1 MVAPGQHGGTAPPL
15 REAEL
20 EGNDDP
26 NAKGPNGETALATA
40 CSDGDA
46 AGVGSLL
53 AAGADAAA
61 EGWSAWEGVLPLNLP
76 VQCSSTGTC
85 TAQLPYTSYV
95 GSGKW
100 QYRIDK

>member
-40 CSDGDA
+40 CSSSAVGDVA
-46 AGVGSLL
+46 AGTRKKDHDG
-53 AAGADAAA
+53 
-61 EGWSAWEGVLPLNLP
+61 
-76 VQCSSTGTC
+76 
-85 TAQLPYTSYV
+85 
-95 GSGKW
+95 
-100 QYRIDK
+100 